1 MKKMILALGMTV
13 LLSACGSDDT
23 KILGTGGGAGTGDGG
38 TKSDVFAV
46 SKGTSVDTKSFW
58 GTWESQ
64 TISISGIKLKV
75 RI

>member
-13 LLSACGSDDT
+13 LLSACGNDDT